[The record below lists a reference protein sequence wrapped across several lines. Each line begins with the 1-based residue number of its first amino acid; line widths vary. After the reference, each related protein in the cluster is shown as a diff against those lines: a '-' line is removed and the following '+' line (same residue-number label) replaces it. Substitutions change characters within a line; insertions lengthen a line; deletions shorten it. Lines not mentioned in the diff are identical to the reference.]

1 MQVQELLAQ
10 ARDVMTVKRVFGEPI
25 EKNGLTIIPVAN
37 VLGGAGGG
45 SGPAPSGDNAVGGGL
60 GVWATPA
67 GVYVIHD
74 QTVAWQPA
82 LNLNRVILGGQL
94 VAIVLL
100 LTIRA
105 IVQAR
110 AARRF
115 GMPAPMLSTS
125 RAWPRRVPLVGR

>member
-1 MQVQELLAQ
+1 MQVQELFAQ
-10 ARDVMTVKRVFGEPI
+10 AREVLTVRRVFGEPI
-25 EKNGLTIIPVAN
+25 ERNGLTVIPVAN

-45 SGPAPSGDNAVGGGL
+45 SDPAATSERAVGGGM

-67 GVYVIHD
+67 GVYVIHG
-74 QTVAWQPA
+74 QTVSWQPA

-94 VAIVLL
+94 VALALL

-110 AARRF
+110 AVSHGRPPARF
-115 GMPAPMLSTS
+115 
-125 RAWPRRVPLVGR
+125 PRR